1 MSASLLVLVGDHALR
16 APRVATSPL
25 VRLACGLNGR
35 GGSSWVVED
44 LSSPSG
50 TREIV
55 REALSRLADR
65 GPVGS
70 RYEQAVVVV
79 SLSVG
84 DLRSG
89 GLHPSSWRANVAAL
103 VRCSR
108 ALGYAVA
115 LLHVAYPEDGGTKDA
130 RRWSKRLGP
139 EVERLVVEEGLLGS
153 LTLSTT
159 GWTDLLD
166 PGEVGVEAV
175 SRAVFA
181 LLDVEPPPDEARAP
195 EVSVIVRSRR

>member
-1 MSASLLVLVGDHALR
+1 
-16 APRVATSPL
+16 
-25 VRLACGLNGR
+25 
-35 GGSSWVVED
+35 VVED

-55 REALSRLADR
+55 RDALSRIAAR
-65 GPVGS
+65 GPVGG
-70 RYEQAVVVV
+70 RFERAVMLV

-108 ALGYAVA
+108 ALGYAVG
-115 LLHVAYPEDGGTKDA
+115 LLHIVFPEDAGTKDA

-139 EVERLVVEEGLLGS
+139 EVERLVSEEGLLGS
-153 LTLSTT
+153 ITVTTT

-166 PGEVGVEAV
+166 PGESGVEAV
-175 SRAVFA
+175 TRAAFA
-181 LLDVEPPPDEARAP
+181 LLDVEPPPDEARTP